1 MGRPASGNRPRG
13 LLKSPLK
20 RRQVLRAG
28 AGAAFALAGI
38 DAFVVE
44 PRWLDVT
51 SWRVRVPDLPT
62 ELEGFLVAHVTD
74 IHLSSIGAVHRAIA
88 ETLAKVRPDLVVV
101 TGDVI
106 DDDARIPLVAD
117 FISLLR
123 SGERSGDPKTPVL
136 ATLGNWEHWGNV
148 NRAVLAQT
156 YERAGAKLLRD
167 ENVEGPRGLVVVATD
182 DGASG
187 FADVTRAFRDAP
199 ADRPRL
205 LLTHAPG
212 LVAGPMPPSAKAAL
226 TLAGHTHGGQ
236 VRAVTKAIALP
247 PGSGPYEYGPYATP
261 VGPMF
266 VSKGLGLSVVPARFC
281 CRPELALLRLGRG
294 NASVIEPA

>member
-1 MGRPASGNRPRG
+1 
-13 LLKSPLK
+13 LLK

-28 AGAAFALAGI
+28 AAAAGALLGI
-38 DAFVVE
+38 DAFIIE

-51 SWRVRVPDLPT
+51 SWRVSVPELPS
-62 ELEGFLVAHVTD
+62 ELEGLLVAQVTD
-74 IHLSSIGAVHRAIA
+74 IHLSSIGAVHRAVA

-101 TGDVI
+101 TGDVV
-106 DDDARIPLVAD
+106 DDDAKIPLVAD
-117 FISLLR
+117 FVSLLR
-123 SGERSGDPKTPVL
+123 SGDPKAPVL

-148 NRAVLAQT
+148 NRTTLSET
-156 YERAGAKLLRD
+156 YARAGAKLLGD
-167 ENVEGPRGLVVVATD
+167 EHIDGPRGLSIISTD
-182 DGASG
+182 DSASG

-199 ADRPRL
+199 NDPHRPRI

-212 LVAGPMPPSAKAAL
+212 LVDGALPPTIKAAL

-236 VRAVTKAIALP
+236 VRAATKAITVP

-266 VSKGLGLSVVPARFC
+266 VSKGLGLSVIPARFC
-281 CRPELALLRLGRG
+281 CRPELALLKLHRG
-294 NASVIEPA
+294 DAPIVRG